1 MDRNEMLLEI
11 GAVARRHGV
20 SVRSIRLAEAA
31 GRLPKAVRLESGRR
45 VWFASDFADEPG
57 RPAPG
62 VSPTRARADEAVEL
76 ATA

>member
-1 MDRNEMLLEI
+1 MDRNETLLEI

-45 VWFASDFADEPG
+45 VWFASDFADELG
-57 RPAPG
+57 RPTQIRSTVRSG
-62 VSPTRARADEAVEL
+62 ELPTEA
-76 ATA
+76 A